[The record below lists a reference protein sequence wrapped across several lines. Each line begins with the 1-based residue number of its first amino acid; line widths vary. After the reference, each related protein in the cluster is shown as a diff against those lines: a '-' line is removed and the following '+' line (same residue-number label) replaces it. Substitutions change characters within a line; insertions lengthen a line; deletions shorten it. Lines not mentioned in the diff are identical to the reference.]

1 MSVQSWSHSAMSY
14 SEPFVC
20 CLHWATALLTI
31 YVTLGRAASF
41 TVTSAVVRR

>member
-1 MSVQSWSHSAMSY
+1 MSY

-20 CLHWATALLTI
+20 CLHWVTASLTI
-31 YVTLGRAASF
+31 CVTLGRAASF